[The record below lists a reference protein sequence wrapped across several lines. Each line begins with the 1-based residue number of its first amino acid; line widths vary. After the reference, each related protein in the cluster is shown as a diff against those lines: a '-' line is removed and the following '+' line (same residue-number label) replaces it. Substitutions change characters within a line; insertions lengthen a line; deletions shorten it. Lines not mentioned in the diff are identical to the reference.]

1 MIVSMDAL
9 FGLPRRKLAGQSYRQ
24 PLHGHLYFRDQQAVD
39 EHVACAPQGLKHDKV
54 QTNIVVY
61 LRPLAYLFIISQPCS
76 DFLAGDVLRSSTRY
90 KSLDETAVFGCA
102 CRHEFPLMF
111 IDLKHGERFVT
122 DYNVYVHTYHSFIS
136 RLAYPEWLLLEMT
149 PTDVK
154 IHVMYDIACTLKK
167 HMEVS
172 NMILI
177 L

>member
-1 MIVSMDAL
+1 
-9 FGLPRRKLAGQSYRQ
+9 
-24 PLHGHLYFRDQQAVD
+24 
-39 EHVACAPQGLKHDKV
+39 
-54 QTNIVVY
+54 
-61 LRPLAYLFIISQPCS
+61 
-76 DFLAGDVLRSSTRY
+76 
-90 KSLDETAVFGCA
+90 
-102 CRHEFPLMF
+102 MF

-122 DYNVYVHTYHSFIS
+122 DDNVYVHTYHSFIS